1 MSLSYQ
7 ANPLCLECSLKNE
20 CGTYLGDK
28 LYSDPC
34 GVFNLCNGIFVIRAK
49 VKIET
54 ED

>member
-7 ANPLCLECSLKNE
+7 ANE